1 VEKRILFAFLTVCL
15 LKSAHLEKLEV
26 VPPFKLTLIQ
36 EPVPA
41 LEAPEEVLSLFSD
54 SPMSCVWFA
63 EAFSLQV
70 SVSFALLF
78 WQGHLI

>member
-1 VEKRILFAFLTVCL
+1 MCL
-15 LKSAHLEKLEV
+15 LKRAHLEELEV

-36 EPVPA
+36 EPAPA
-41 LEAPEEVLSLFSD
+41 LEALEEVLSLFSD
-54 SPMSCVWFA
+54 SPMSCVWSA